1 MRKTHAAFLFLQG
14 CEFAFGRSGKK
25 DPDKIGKSSRRI
37 RKILPTI
44 FLTVFGGVGW
54 GRKENKEPR
63 CRWQCGSLIIC
74 VRVRRGLDG
83 QNAQYVDQLLLD
95 RFVVLDCVGKRN
107 VNDFVVTDADHY
119 VALSFQNGCNGTYTQ
134 A

>member
-25 DPDKIGKSSRRI
+25 IPTKPENPPDEFGKFSRRF
-37 RKILPTI
+37 
-44 FLTVFGGVGW
+44 FLTAFRGMGRE
-54 GRKENKEPR
+54 RKENKEPH
-63 CRWQCGSLIIC
+63 CRWQCGSLMLC

-107 VNDFVVTDADHY
+107 VNDFVVTDTDHY